1 MPYHR
6 YKLGQTVE
14 APSGGPNAVIP
25 HGPFVIVRLLP
36 LAGGEPQYRV
46 RSTADGN
53 ERVVLE
59 SEIRRVEEP
68 SPRRR

>member
-14 APSGGPNAVIP
+14 ALPGAMIP
-25 HGPFVIVRLLP
+25 RGPFVIVRLLP
-36 LAGGEPQYRV
+36 LAGGEPQYRL
-46 RSTADGN
+46 RSTIDGI

-59 SEIRRVEEP
+59 SQIRQVEEP
-68 SPRRR
+68 PPRRR

>member
-14 APSGGPNAVIP
+14 ALPGALIP
-25 HGPFVIVRLLP
+25 RGPFVIVRLLP

-46 RSTADGN
+46 RSTADGI

-59 SEIRRVEEP
+59 SQIRRVET
-68 SPRRR
+68 SARRRK